1 VHLGHRASSSPRDP
15 GVTPQ
20 RSDHGRTPLLTSP
33 RHVLALLREVCAA
46 GTGVLVASH
55 DPAVVAAD
63 RPG

>member
-1 VHLGHRASSSPRDP
+1 
-15 GVTPQ
+15 
-20 RSDHGRTPLLTSP
+20 
-33 RHVLALLREVCAA
+33 VLALLREVCAA